1 MRHAADQLGDGRD
14 VHARGGQRM
23 VSHPVKLR
31 GLVFDGA
38 TGAPLAAQRG
48 APAFI
53 ERQDQEF
60 VQAIFGELRSEEGR
74 KALAGTLI
82 SDGTLNPQGLK
93 LLQPVHGV
101 FNVALLEACCDVFGE
116 PRVEATRIESAGLVI
131 RRVGAGNTREAWVR
145 RDGKVAGWVTL
156 DGEEQEREPD
166 PGRREGP
173 AGPGPADVRRELLR
187 LMRATSR
194 DQETVTSLFIAPPDA
209 CAAAKR
215 TVLYG
220 LLQVAS
226 GEAPEGA
233 SSTAPAFDD
242 AQVRSLLSP
251 YFAAGKTVDWTG
263 LEGLSVTYQDVA
275 QRRLPQAKHD
285 KLALFID
292 FLRGLVAVFDA
303 FQVPALMTA
312 MNRVQLD
319 YGNGQ
324 KRPAGTALSGLA
336 DVLVQGKTGTVVL
349 PRSWTHPNA
358 SEAAQVLQAAKAA
371 TAPRMRDLIPPE
383 RRFERR
389 GSRYVARAFVR
400 IHREDG
406 CPPAIVWSE
415 ESAPFTI
422 AAWHERGKRPPVL
435 IPLPSLKDLSAF
447 KPNVTFQ
454 VPPGMNELLNKNS
467 PKDFLEGSASTP
479 AGQGIGWLC
488 GFNIPIITLCAF
500 IVLNLFLS
508 LLNIVFFW
516 IALIKIC
523 IPIPASLRERFE
535 D

>member
-1 MRHAADQLGDGRD
+1 
-14 VHARGGQRM
+14 M
-23 VSHPVKLR
+23 VSHPVKVR
-31 GLVFDGA
+31 GLTFDAA
-38 TGAPLAAQRG
+38 TGAPVATHRG
-48 APAFI
+48 APAFL

-60 VQAIFGELRSEEGR
+60 VRALFGELKSEEGR
-74 KALAGTLI
+74 KAMAGTVI
-82 SDGTLNPQGLK
+82 SNGATTNDVLK

-116 PRVEATRIESAGLVI
+116 PRVEAARIESAGLVI
-131 RRVGAGNTREAWVR
+131 RRMGAGNTREAWVR
-145 RDGKVAGWVTL
+145 RDGKIAGWVPL
-156 DGEEQEREPD
+156 EGEEQERDPD
-166 PGRREGP
+166 PVRREGP
-173 AGPGPADVRRELLR
+173 SKPGPAEVRRELLR

-194 DQETVTSLFIAPPDA
+194 DLESVTSLFIAPPDA

-226 GEAPEGA
+226 GEAAESDTGP
-233 SSTAPAFDD
+233 APSFDD

-251 YFAAGKTVDWTG
+251 YFATGKTVDWAG
-263 LEGLSVTYQDVA
+263 LEGLSVTYLDIA
-275 QRRLPQAKHD
+275 QRKLPQATHD
-285 KLALFID
+285 KLTLFID
-292 FLRGLVAVFDA
+292 FLRGLVAVFNA
-303 FQVPALMTA
+303 FQVPAFVTA

-324 KRPAGTALSGLA
+324 RRPAGTTLSALA

-349 PRSWTHPNA
+349 PRSWPQPTGA
-358 SEAAQVLQAAKAA
+358 DVTQVVQAAKASTA
-371 TAPRMRDLIPPE
+371 TRMRDLIPPE

-389 GSRYVARAFVR
+389 GARYVARAFVR
-400 IHREDG
+400 VRREDG

-422 AAWHERGKRPPVL
+422 AAWHERGKLPPVL

-454 VPPGMNELLNKNS
+454 VPPGMNELLNRNS
-467 PKDFLEGSASTP
+467 PKDFLEGTARQPSGP
-479 AGQGIGWLC
+479 GIGWLC